1 MNKTVTINISGIIF
15 HIEEDAYQT
24 LSNYL
29 STIKGYFS
37 KTDGGN
43 EIMTDIE
50 ARIAELLQQKINL
63 NKQVVLMA
71 DVENVMQIMGKPE
84 EFASDDNNQ
93 NNNSN
98 NEQHYKDANTEKTK
112 RRLFRNPDEKAIG
125 GVCSGIAAYFDI
137 DTIWVRLAM
146 FLLIFFGGL
155 SLWVYLVMWIIIP
168 LAQTTADKLAM
179 RGEAINI
186 DNISKTIKEEA
197 EELKNKY
204 GKNFDSKK
212 FTANVKNGAS
222 ATANT
227 IANVIGRL
235 VGLFIVFIGG
245 TLLIAYISSILGI
258 SVVNSNSDLAH
269 WKSVIFDSS
278 ADYVWAIISF
288 VIVFGIPVFMLLYT
302 GIKLLFKIVY
312 HNRWLNYSLGLVWL
326 LGFILGF
333 YITVKTVKQFTETSK
348 IKESYVLHNM
358 GDTIVVKLNPS
369 SEILKN
375 YNFENADDIETNF
388 QNNNNS
394 YFLGEDKSSLSI
406 LGLANLDVTESPSDS
421 VELIIYNTS
430 KGSTKQDANQ
440 SAKSIKYAYTQ
451 TGNQLIFDQIFTVLN
466 GQKFR
471 AQSVNI
477 KLKLPKG
484 KVIYFDKSVKYL
496 LDGIDN
502 TTNTWDGDMAGRR
515 WIMTD
520 KGLACIDCNGLDSD
534 SDDDD
539 DTKQKR
545 IIIHGTEIN
554 VDGDVGNVK
563 IDEDGVKINDKDA
576 KVKIDENGNIKIKT
590 TKKEKVV
597 EDK

>member
-29 STIKGYFS
+29 RTIKGYFS

-43 EIMTDIE
+43 EIMADIE

-63 NKQVVLMA
+63 NKQVVLMP
-71 DVENVMQIMGKPE
+71 DVENVMEIMGKPE
-84 EFASDDNNQ
+84 EFASDDSNSQ
-93 NNNSN
+93 NTD
-98 NEQHYKDANTEKTK
+98 NEQQHAHASAEKIT

-137 DTIWVRLAM
+137 DTVWVRLAM

-197 EELKNKY
+197 EELKNRY
-204 GKNFDSKK
+204 GKNFDSKR

-227 IANVIGRL
+227 IANVIGRAI
-235 VGLFIVFIGG
+235 GLFIVFLGG
-245 TLLIAYISSILGI
+245 TLLIAYISSIFGI
-258 SVVNSNSDLAH
+258 SVVNSNSDLVH
-269 WKSVIFDSS
+269 WKSVIFDSG

-288 VIVFGIPVFMLLYT
+288 IIVFGIPVFMLLFT
-302 GIKLLFKIVY
+302 GIKLLFKISY

-326 LGFILGF
+326 IGFVLGF
-333 YITVKTVKQFTETSK
+333 YVTVKTVKQFAETSK
-348 IKESYVLHNM
+348 IKETYVLHNM
-358 GDTIVVKLNPS
+358 GDTIVLKLNPS
-369 SEILKN
+369 SEILKT
-375 YNFENADDIETNF
+375 YTFENTDDIENNF
-388 QNNNNS
+388 QNNHNS
-394 YFLGEDKSSLSI
+394 YFLGEEKSSLSV
-406 LGLANLDVTESPSDS
+406 LGLASLDITESPSDS

-430 KGSTKQDANQ
+430 KGYSKQDANQ
-440 SAKSIKYAYTQ
+440 NAKSIKYSYKQ
-451 TGNQLIFDQIFTVLN
+451 TNNTLIFDQIFTVLN

-484 KVIYFDKSVKYL
+484 KVVYFDNSVKYL
-496 LDGIDN
+496 LDDVDN

-520 KGLACIDCNGLDSD
+520 KGLACIDCNGLDDD
-534 SDDDD
+534 SDEDDNN
-539 DTKQKR
+539 KQKR
-545 IIIHGTEIN
+545 IIIQGTEIN
-554 VDGDVGNVK
+554 IDENGSNIK
-563 IDEDGVKINDKDA
+563 IDENGLKINDKDA
-576 KVKIDENGNIKIKT
+576 KIKIDENGNIKIKT
-590 TKKEKVV
+590 TKKEKAV